1 MSTLAIHLFGRFR
14 IQHGNAEDLP
24 IDAAKAQELLA
35 YLLLNRRRA
44 CRREALADLLWPD
57 SSLVQARKYFRQTL
71 WQLQAALGEHA
82 AGEPSQE
89 VLLVD
94 QEWLRINP
102 AADLW
107 VDVASL
113 ESALELSRGGSGQDL
128 TPSQADELRAGARVY
143 LGELLEAWTHEWC
156 VYERERLAIGH
167 LQLLD
172 KLMDFCEAHRAYEEA
187 VEYGGEILRT
197 DPVRERTHR
206 NLMRLHYL
214 AGDRAQALR
223 QFGRCREALRN
234 ELDVEPSARTR
245 AVYQQVL
252 ADEIVPSSATDAAMN
267 VAGLRSL
274 LEVLNSHIQSALEQL
289 DRLAGSRA

>member
-14 IQHGNAEDLP
+14 IRRGDTADLP

-44 CRREALADLLWPD
+44 FRREALAELLWPD
-57 SSLVQARKYFRQTL
+57 SSPLQARKYFRQTL
-71 WQLQAALGEHA
+71 WQLQTALSE
-82 AGEPSQE
+82 QD

-113 ESALELSRGGSGQDL
+113 ESALELCQGGAGKDL
-128 TPSQADELRAGARVY
+128 TPSQADALRAAARMY

-187 VEYGGEILRT
+187 VEYAGEILRA

-206 NLMRLHYL
+206 GLMRLHYL

-223 QFGRCREALRN
+223 QFGRCRDALRN

-245 AVYQQVL
+245 ALYQQVL
-252 ADEIVPSSATDAAMN
+252 ADEMVPSNATDGALN

-274 LEVLNSHIQSALEQL
+274 LEVLDSHIQSALEQL